1 MRVPLSWL
9 KDFAPFNDDVTLLT
23 DTLNDLGLVV
33 EGVEKLGEG
42 LEDVVVATVLEIHP
56 IKGADKIRRVLVDT
70 GSGSQE
76 VVCGAWNFETG
87 DVVPLAKVGARLP
100 GGFEIS
106 SRKLKGVVSNGMLCS
121 GKELGLSEDASGIM
135 VLSKDSTARESRMVP
150 GTPLREAL
158 GIEKDVVFDISV
170 DVNRP
175 DALSISGIA
184 RDLAAKLHLP
194 FTLEFPQLHES
205 LPSSI
210 ELTTLDLQ
218 APDLCDRILTKV
230 LIGVR
235 VAPSPQWMARRL
247 LLAGMRPIN
256 NVVDVSNYVML
267 ELGQPT
273 HPYDLD
279 LLGGGGLQVRRA
291 HPGEKLR
298 TLDGVER
305 TLGRVDHPRS
315 GEKPESRVVDD
326 CVIADAT
333 GRVVGIGGLM
343 GGADTEISPSTS
355 RVLIE
360 AAHFAPMAIARTAKR
375 LGLRTEASVR
385 FERGCDPEGIDRAVA
400 RFCSLLASISGPELV
415 IAAGV
420 VERRSRPLEPTVLSL
435 RPARVNAILGTSLT
449 SVDMASLLEPIGFQV
464 SEADGDGQ
472 LQVTVPTFRPD
483 CTREIDVIE
492 EIARH
497 LGYENIQRTRP
508 VPKSS
513 IGRISSYQRE
523 RRKAREVLSGLG
535 ASEAWTSSF
544 LAPEDH
550 LAVGLEKDAVRV
562 SNPMT
567 RDESVLRM
575 SLLPGLLRAL
585 RYNLTRRL
593 GSIRLFEVGNVF
605 FPAPDGSIPLE
616 REQLAALFSKDGDGA
631 RAAVEATLVLIEA
644 LGLEGVSLVA
654 DQLPG
659 MHPTRGARIV
669 DARGARLG
677 VVGEVDPMV
686 LSRFD
691 MPIKER
697 RIGFFE
703 VDLAALLSTERRT
716 RLAREV
722 SRFPSTDID
731 LAFVVNEDIPAATVG
746 AVLRREAGELLESI
760 ELFDVYRGVG
770 IRPGSRSLTF
780 RLRFAA
786 NDRTL
791 TDSEV
796 AALRQRLIAKTEAE
810 VGAQLRS

>member
-9 KDFAPFNDDVTLLT
+9 RDFAPFGNDVVSLT
-23 DTLNDLGLVV
+23 DALDDLGLVV
-33 EGVEKLGEG
+33 EGVERLGEG
-42 LEDVVVATVLEIHP
+42 LEDVVAATVLEIHP
-56 IKGADKIRRVLVDT
+56 IQGADKIRRVLVDT

-76 VVCGAWNFETG
+76 VVCGAWNFEAG

-121 GKELGLSEDASGIM
+121 GKELGLSDDASGIM
-135 VLSKDSTARESRMVP
+135 ILSKAPTARESGITP

-158 GIEKDVVFDISV
+158 GIEREVVFDIAV

-175 DALSISGIA
+175 DALCVSGIA
-184 RDLAAKLHLP
+184 RDLAAKLRLP
-194 FTLEFPQLHES
+194 FTLEFPQLDETPP
-205 LPSSI
+205 PSS

-218 APDLCDRILTKV
+218 APDLCDRIVTKV
-230 LIGVR
+230 LMGVS
-235 VAPSPQWMARRL
+235 VGPSPQWMARRL
-247 LLAGMRPIN
+247 TLAGMRPIN

-279 LLGGGGLQVRRA
+279 LLGGRGLQVRRA
-291 HPGEKLR
+291 YPGEKLR
-298 TLDGVER
+298 TLDGIER
-305 TLGRVDHPRS
+305 TLGISDVTRI
-315 GEKPESRVVDD
+315 ESEPADD

-333 GRVVGIGGLM
+333 GRIVGIGGLM
-343 GGADTEISPSTS
+343 GGSDTEISPSTT

-400 RFCSLLASISGPELV
+400 RFCSLLSHISGPELTV
-415 IAAGV
+415 AAGT
-420 VERRSRPLEPTVLSL
+420 VERRYRPMTPTKLSL
-435 RPARVNAILGTSLT
+435 RPARVNAILGTSLEPAA
-449 SVDMASLLEPIGFQV
+449 MASLLEPIGFQV
-464 SEADGDGQ
+464 SGAEGDEQ

-483 CTREIDVIE
+483 CIREIDVIE

-497 LGYENIQRTRP
+497 LGYQRIERTRP
-508 VPKSS
+508 VPRTS
-513 IGRISSYQRE
+513 IGRLTSYQRE
-523 RRKAREVLSGLG
+523 RRTVREVLAGLG

-544 LAPEDH
+544 LSPEDH
-550 LAVGLEKDAVRV
+550 LAVGAKEQAIQV
-562 SNPMT
+562 SNPMA

-585 RYNLTRRL
+585 RHNASRRQ

-605 FPAPDGSIPLE
+605 FLTPDGSAFLE
-616 REQLAALFSKDGDGA
+616 RERVAALLSEDGDDA
-631 RAAVEATLVLIEA
+631 RTAVEGLLVLLEA
-644 LGLEGVSLVA
+644 VGLEQVSLVA

-669 DARGARLG
+669 TSKGERLG
-677 VVGEVDPMV
+677 VVGEVDPAV

-691 MPIKER
+691 ISTKEKR
-697 RIGFFE
+697 AGFFE
-703 VDLAALLSTERRT
+703 VDLAMLLGAERRS
-716 RLAREV
+716 RLAREI

-731 LAFVVNEDIPAATVG
+731 LAFVVDERVPAAAVKN
-746 AVLRREAGELLESI
+746 VLRQEAGELLESI
-760 ELFDVYRGVG
+760 KLFDVYRGIG
-770 IRPGSRSLTF
+770 IRAGSRSLTF
-780 RLRFAA
+780 RLRFVAK
-786 NDRTL
+786 DRTL
-791 TDSEV
+791 TDDEV
-796 AALRQRLIAKTEAE
+796 NALRQRLIDKVEVE
-810 VGAQLRS
+810 VGAELRS